1 MSVPAASLSRSL
13 RRSLGWAAS
22 GGILAF
28 SVADGSPEFFVLAA
42 TGVVIAWLV
51 AVVPDRPAPSHAI
64 HAGLVGVVGI
74 GLLQVLRL
82 GFTVNAFAYFIGLL
96 LIVKL
101 FDLRRA
107 KDWGQSLVLVT
118 AMYIA
123 AVLTSNSMLTGVFLV
138 LGSVF
143 LLRAVLRYQ
152 LFAAAERGAVP
163 TDPAEAL
170 PRAVA
175 RDLRSLQVAGGFTI
189 GLAAMVVFLF
199 LPRNLGADAFGRF
212 GSVRMGQMTGF
223 TDEVTLGGPGLISQS
238 QTPVMDVAVFD
249 RDGQNIGRVGSQAY
263 YLRGAVL
270 NDYEEGRWRR
280 GERPAEPGFVRA
292 QFIPAGTM
300 IRPWISAGR
309 DAWQQELRVNIRSAP
324 SGDSPLFTV
333 WQPLELRPV
342 SSGQELSYFPANGV
356 VYRKGSAGRV
366 EYTARSFDP
375 QLTEPDFSQ
384 ATERSISPLAEAPA
398 GVADYAREVLTGV
411 GIEHDPSLRPI
422 KDDAKAVRALERHL
436 QTAFT
441 YTLLD
446 EPVPPGRE
454 PTEWFLRE
462 RRTGHCEYYASAL
475 ALMARSAGINA
486 RVITGYVASDFNEV
500 TAQYV
505 VRQSNAHGWVEAEV
519 APGQWMTFDGTPRT
533 DFFQIHQPDPSVW
546 RSITRLYETAE
557 FAWASAVVA
566 YNTEAQRRL
575 LGELATDFG
584 LRRFGGRMIE
594 RIRSDGAGVVLR
606 AAAVAAVVFALTSV
620 VGITISRRPGLFGRI
635 ACAIL
640 ARFDAIRARLAG
652 PPADLAARLHSQ
664 ALHALA
670 SAGVPKPPG
679 TPLRAHLAANR
690 DALPEPL
697 AIALANACE
706 LLYVARYQR
715 SPAAEPER
723 FRDAR
728 SAIRASENRSRPRAK
743 A

>member
-1 MSVPAASLSRSL
+1 MSAPVPSLSRGL
-13 RRSLGWAAS
+13 RRSLGWAAA
-22 GGILAF
+22 GAVLAF
-28 SVADGSPEFFVLAA
+28 SVADASPEFFVLAA
-42 TGVVIAWLV
+42 TGVAVAWLV
-51 AVVPDRPAPSHAI
+51 AVVPARPAPTHAI
-64 HAGLVGVVGI
+64 HAGLVGVIGI

-118 AMYIA
+118 ALYIA

-152 LFAAAERGAVP
+152 LFASAERGGSVN
-163 TDPAEAL
+163 DPAEPL

-189 GLAAMVVFLF
+189 ALAATLVFLF

-249 RDGQNIGRVGSQAY
+249 RDGENIGRLGSQPY

-270 NDYEEGRWRR
+270 NEYTDGRWSR
-280 GERPAEPGFVRA
+280 GDQSAERGFVRA

-309 DAWQQELRVNIRSAP
+309 DAWQLELRINIRSAP

-356 VYRKGSAGRV
+356 VYREGSSGRI
-366 EYTARSFDP
+366 EYISRSFDP
-375 QLTEPDFSQ
+375 RLSRPDIPEGV
-384 ATERSISPLAEAPA
+384 ERNTFPIAEVPQ
-398 GVADYAREVLTGV
+398 GVTAYAREVLSAV
-411 GIEHDPSLRPI
+411 DIEHDPALRPI
-422 KDDAKAVRALERHL
+422 ENDIDAVIALERHL
-436 QTAFT
+436 QSAFT
-441 YTLLD
+441 YTLMD

-454 PTEWFLRE
+454 PTEWFLRD

-486 RVITGYVASDFNEV
+486 RVITGYVASDFNDV

-519 APGQWMTFDGTPRT
+519 APGQWLIFDGTPRE
-533 DFFQIHQPDPSVW
+533 DFRQLHQPDPSLW
-546 RSITRLYETAE
+546 RSIARLYETAE
-557 FAWASAVVA
+557 FAWASGVVA

-594 RIRSDGAGVVLR
+594 RIRSDGAGLVIR
-606 AAAVAAVVFALTSV
+606 AAAAAGIVFAVTSL
-620 VGITISRRPGLFGRI
+620 VGIAIVRRPDVLRRVFLAVR
-635 ACAIL
+635 
-640 ARFDAIRARLAG
+640 ARFDAFRARLAG
-652 PPADLAARLHSQ
+652 RPADLPTRLHAQ
-664 ALHALA
+664 TLRALRA
-670 SAGVPKPPG
+670 AGVPKPPG
-679 TPLRAHLAANR
+679 TPLRAHLASSG
-690 DALPEPL
+690 DALPAPL
-697 AIALANACE
+697 AEALSQACE
-706 LLYVARYQR
+706 LLYLTRFKRDGA
-715 SPAAEPER
+715 PGPER
-723 FRDAR
+723 FRQAG
-728 SAIRASENRSRPRAK
+728 SAIRASENRRRPRAP